1 MDAIKQI
8 TETLTQSD
16 QGRTPPKSIE
26 LEQAL
31 LGGLMLS
38 NARLD
43 DIADFLRP
51 EHFSEEAHAKIY
63 DTLTKLSETG
73 QVDALKMR
81 PYFENEELLATAGY
95 GQYLEDLQ
103 ASALPSAPLRD
114 YGRMIHDLYLRRQLI
129 DTGADLINEAFD
141 QDIDSPAAQQI
152 ERAEARLFSLAET
165 GFATSGPKSLADAT
179 ANAVTMISEA
189 LANPGGVSGLATNFT
204 DLDQTLGGLQ
214 KSDLLI
220 LAARPAMGKTALAT
234 NIALNT
240 CRYKQAKIAFFSMEM
255 SAEQL
260 ATRLLAEISGISSS
274 KLRKGDFNERDFYK
288 IHEAGS
294 DLERLAFFIDDTPA
308 LSIPG
313 LRTRARRL
321 KRIHGGLDLIVVD
334 YLQLMQGTARSGL
347 ENRVQEISE
356 ISRGLKAIAKELDLP
371 IIALSQLSR
380 QVETRDDKRPQL
392 SDLRD
397 SGTIEQDADV
407 VLFIYRQAYY
417 ERQKEPQKQME
428 ENEDEYTTKVQKW
441 QKRMGEIDNRAT
453 LIIGKNRHGPTR
465 DIKLFFEGA
474 ITKFSNWDDEYQ
486 NGADPNSD
494 IS

>member
-1 MDAIKQI
+1 MDAIDQ
-8 TETLTQSD
+8 LTQSLLAPEES
-16 QGRTPPKSIE
+16 RTPPKSVE

-31 LGGLMLS
+31 LGGLLLS
-38 NARLD
+38 NTKLD
-43 DIADFLRP
+43 EIADFLLP
-51 EHFSEEAHAKIY
+51 AHFSEEAHAKIFH
-63 DTLTKLSETG
+63 TLTKLAETG
-73 QVDALKMR
+73 QVDALKLR
-81 PYFENEELLATAGY
+81 PYFENEELLASAGH

-103 ASALPSAPLRD
+103 AAAIPSAPLRD
-114 YGRMIHDLYLRRQLI
+114 YGKAIHDLYLRRQLI

-141 QDIDSPAAQQI
+141 HDIDDPADRQI
-152 ERAEARLFSLAET
+152 ERAEAKLFSLAET
-165 GFATSGPKSLADAT
+165 GLANSGPQSLADVTAT
-179 ANAVTMISEA
+179 AVTMISDA
-189 LANPGGVSGLATNFT
+189 LANPGAVSGLATNFT

-234 NIALNT
+234 NMAINA
-240 CRYKQAKIAFFSMEM
+240 CRYKNAKVAFFSMEM

-260 ATRLLAEISGISSS
+260 ATRLLAEVSGISSS
-274 KLRKGDFNERDFYK
+274 KLRKGDFDARDFYK

-308 LSIPG
+308 LTIPG

-321 KRIHGGLDLIVVD
+321 KRTHSGLDLIIVD
-334 YLQLMQGTARSGL
+334 YLQLMQGTGRGGN

-380 QVETRDDKRPQL
+380 QVEARDDKRPQL
-392 SDLRD
+392 ADLRE
-397 SGTIEQDADV
+397 SGSIEQDADV
-407 VLFIYRQAYY
+407 VMFIYRQAYY
-417 ERQKEPQKQME
+417 ERMKEPQQTLQE
-428 ENEDEYTTKVQKW
+428 SDDEFHAKYAEW
-441 QKRMGEIDNRAT
+441 QERMANIDNKAT

-474 ITKFSNWDDEYQ
+474 ITKFSNLDSYDE
-486 NGADPNSD
+486 AVPE
-494 IS
+494 